1 MTSAALRKQRLF
13 LLGILL
19 TEFSNE
25 VLTKGRSLRVGDG
38 VLRIS
43 RRKARLSPSIATG
56 KLSAL
61 PEVVRLVWRGPARE
75 ATQQPRL
82 CESDIESEARHG

>member
-1 MTSAALRKQRLF
+1 MTPTQLRKERLF

-25 VLTKGRSLRVGDG
+25 VMSKGHSLRVGG
-38 VLRIS
+38 GTLRVS
-43 RRKARLSPSIATG
+43 KRKARNSPNIATG
-56 KLSAL
+56 RLEPL

-75 ATQQPRL
+75 GTQQPRQHK
-82 CESDIESEARHG
+82 SDTQEASP